1 MASFRKL
8 QVRKL
13 STNFRDAVEVV
24 PAGDDSPESGEV
36 AVRVLWAGVNA
47 SDVNFTAGKYTPGM
61 SPPFDAGFEALG
73 RVSEAGPDCS
83 LREGDF
89 VVVPTFG
96 AFAEQLVVSEA
107 QVMRVPSPDP
117 ELLPL
122 LVSGLTAKIAM
133 DRVADLVPGATVLV
147 TAAAGATGQFAC
159 QIAKLRGCTVVGTCS
174 TAAKAAMLKSLGV
187 DRAVN
192 YKEEDLASVLREEFP
207 RGIDVAYESVGG
219 EMFETALA
227 ALRPHGRIVVIG
239 FISGY
244 KDGSGWTGG
253 APGGP
258 GAAASGAGAAAR
270 STPLPVT
277 LLAKSASVR
286 GFFLNNFRR
295 EWAEHFEWLV
305 AAWRRGEIVSVV
317 DRHSVDTFHGL
328 DSVPAAV
335 EWLFSGRSAG
345 KVVVAIDPKA
355 AKEARASRL

>member
-24 PAGDDSPESGEV
+24 PAGNDCPDSGEV

-47 SDVNFTAGKYTPGM
+47 SDVNFTAGKYTPGV

-73 RVSEAGPDCS
+73 RVTEAGPDCS

-96 AFAEQLVVSEA
+96 AFAERLVVSEA

-133 DRVADLVPGATVLV
+133 DRVADLAPGATVLV

-174 TAAKAAMLKSLGV
+174 TAAKAAMLRSIGV

-192 YKEEDLASVLREEFP
+192 YKEEDL
-207 RGIDVAYESVGG
+207 
-219 EMFETALA
+219 
-227 ALRPHGRIVVIG
+227 
-239 FISGY
+239 
-244 KDGSGWTGG
+244 G
-253 APGGP
+253 AVCGT
-258 GAAASGAGAAAR
+258 S
-270 STPLPVT
+270 S
-277 LLAKSASVR
+277 
-286 GFFLNNFRR
+286 
-295 EWAEHFEWLV
+295 
-305 AAWRRGEIVSVV
+305 
-317 DRHSVDTFHGL
+317 
-328 DSVPAAV
+328 
-335 EWLFSGRSAG
+335 
-345 KVVVAIDPKA
+345 
-355 AKEARASRL
+355 RA

>member
-24 PAGDDSPESGEV
+24 PAGNDCPDSGEV

-47 SDVNFTAGKYTPGM
+47 SDVNFTAGKYTPGV

-73 RVSEAGPDCS
+73 RVTEAGPDCS

-96 AFAEQLVVSEA
+96 AFAERLVVSEA

-133 DRVADLVPGATVLV
+133 DRVADLAPGATVLV

-174 TAAKAAMLKSLGV
+174 TAAKAAMLRSIGV

-192 YKEEDLASVLREEFP
+192 YKEEDLGAVLRDEFP

-219 EMFETALA
+219 DMFETALA

-244 KDGSGWTGG
+244 KDGSGWTG
-253 APGGP
+253 ASGG
-258 GAAASGAGAAAR
+258 GAAAAKR
-270 STPLPVT
+270 SAPLPVT

-295 EWAEHFEWLV
+295 EWAEHFAWLV
-305 AAWRRGEIVSVV
+305 AAWRRGEIVSRV
-317 DRHSVDTFHGL
+317 DAHSVGAFQGL
-328 DSVPAAV
+328 DSVPDAV

-345 KVVVAIDPKA
+345 KVVVAIDPEA

>member
-13 STNFRDAVEVV
+13 STNFRDAVEIV
-24 PAGDDSPESGEV
+24 PAGAESPDSGEI
-36 AVRVLWAGVNA
+36 AVHVLWAGVNA
-47 SDVNFTAGKYTPGM
+47 SDVNFSAGKYTPGV

-73 RVSEAGPDCS
+73 RVAEAGPDCR

-96 AFAEQLVVSEA
+96 AFAERLVVSEE

-174 TAAKAAMLKSLGV
+174 TAAKAAMLTALGV

-192 YKEEDLASVLREEFP
+192 YKEEDLATVLREEFP

-219 EMFETALA
+219 AMFETALS
-227 ALRPHGRIVVIG
+227 ALKPHGRIVVIG

-244 KDGSGWTGG
+244 KDGSGWK
-253 APGGP
+253 
-258 GAAASGAGAAAR
+258 GAAGGVAAGAGGSGGR
-270 STPLPVT
+270 STPLPVA

-295 EWAEHFEWLV
+295 EWVDHFEWLV
-305 AAWRRGEIVSVV
+305 AAWRRGDIVSTV
-317 DRHSVDTFHGL
+317 DKHSVDAFHGL
-328 DSVPAAV
+328 DTVPDAV